1 MQIWFILAH
10 SYSQGISK
18 SGKIPWLCKKDMSFM
33 KSITTAPGLKNGLL
47 MGRKTFESIGRVLPN
62 RENIIV
68 TTQPEKSQ
76 LTADFNSHVVGSISE
91 GLEKGRELE
100 LDILWVFGGATI
112 YDAFLGNPQ
121 FNQLID
127 GFIITTTPEITCDTF
142 ITSNIYEF
150 IEKYQY
156 IQMCPSRVLERIED
170 GVYELSIY
178 SRLPHLREEWSPIV
192 RSLEGNTIDKSY
204 LELVKRILTKGSKRA
219 TRNGATIS
227 IFSEKISFDLSEGFP
242 LLTNKKVFFNGVI
255 RELLWFIKGD
265 TDSRHLEANNVN
277 IWSGNTSKEFLEK
290 NSLPY
295 EEGIGGPIYGYQWRQ
310 FGQEYAYKDENGQ
323 LQMTP
328 GVKNGVDQLQFI
340 IDELRQ
346 NPTSRRL
353 FMSSWNPNQL
363 DQMCLPPCHISYQ
376 FYVENN
382 NRLSCMMVQRSADV
396 FLGLP
401 FNIASVALLVHFIAN
416 MVELSPGIIHICI
429 GDAHIYEDH
438 LEPVR
443 VQLGRSGMDYDLPRV
458 ILKRKPVKIEDYE
471 FDDVEILNYKSH
483 PPIKAKMLA

>member
-18 SGKIPWLCKKDMSFM
+18 SGKIPWNCKKDISFM

-47 MGRKTFESIGRVLPN
+47 MGRKTFESIGRILPN

-68 TTQPEKSQ
+68 STQLESS
-76 LTADFNSHVVGSISE
+76 AHVVVSIKD
-91 GLEKGRELE
+91 GLEKGRELG

-112 YDAFLGNPQ
+112 YEAFLTDSTL
-121 FNQLID
+121 NQLID
-127 GFIITTTPEITCDTF
+127 GFIITTAPERPCDTF
-142 ITSNIYEF
+142 IQTNIYQF
-150 IEKYQY
+150 IEQRQY
-156 IQMCPSRVLERIED
+156 TIFQSPKVLERVAD

-178 SRLPHLREEWSPIV
+178 SRLPSLRKEWDPIF

-204 LELVKRILTKGSKRA
+204 LELVKRILTQGNRRE

-227 IFSEKISFDLSEGFP
+227 KFSENISFDLSEGFP
-242 LLTNKKVFFNGVI
+242 LLTTKKVFFNGVI

-265 TDSRHLEANNVN
+265 TDARNLEANNVT

-290 NSLPY
+290 NGLPY
-295 EEGIGGPIYGYQWRQ
+295 EEGIGGPIYGYQWRN
-310 FGQEYAYKDENGQ
+310 FGQEYAYKDKDGQ
-323 LQMTP
+323 LQTTP
-328 GVKNGVDQLQFI
+328 GVKHGVDQLQFI
-340 IDELRQ
+340 IDELRA
-346 NPTSRRL
+346 NPMSRRL

-363 DQMCLPPCHISYQ
+363 SQMCLPPCHISYQ
-376 FYVENN
+376 FYVENG
-382 NRLSCMMVQRSADV
+382 RLSCMMVQRSADV

-401 FNIASVALLVHFIAN
+401 FNIASVALLVHLVAN
-416 MVELSPGIIHICI
+416 IVGLEPGKIYICI

-438 LEPVR
+438 LEPIR
-443 VQLGRSGMDYDLPRV
+443 VQLERSGMDYGLPRL
-458 ILKRKPVKIEDYE
+458 ILKRKPIKMEDYE
-471 FDDVEILNYKSH
+471 FEDVEIQNYKSH

>member
-18 SGKIPWLCKKDMSFM
+18 FGKIPWICKKDMSFM
-33 KSITTAPGLKNGLL
+33 KSITTATGIKNGLL
-47 MGRKTFESIGRVLPN
+47 MGRKTFESIGRILPN

-68 TTQPEKSQ
+68 TSQ
-76 LTADFNSHVVGSISE
+76 KLDSSAHVVDSISA

-100 LDILWVFGGATI
+100 LDILWIFGGATI
-112 YDAFLGNPQ
+112 YDAFLADLELS
-121 FNQLID
+121 QLID
-127 GFIITTTPEITCDTF
+127 GFIITTTPERPCDTF
-142 ITSNIYEF
+142 IQKNIYDF
-150 IEKYQY
+150 IEKHQY
-156 IQMCPSRVLERIED
+156 TRMFPQRVLERVED

-178 SRLPHLREEWSPIV
+178 SRLPSLREEWTPIV
-192 RSLEGNTIDKSY
+192 SGLEGNSIDKSY
-204 LELVKRILTKGSKRA
+204 LELVKRILTQGSKRD
-219 TRNGATIS
+219 TRNGTTIS
-227 IFSEKISFDLSEGFP
+227 KFGENISFDLAEGFP
-242 LLTNKKVFFNGVI
+242 LLTTKKVFFNGII

-265 TDSRHLEANNVN
+265 TDARHLEANNVT

-290 NSLPY
+290 NNLPY
-295 EEGIGGPIYGYQWRQ
+295 EEGIGGPIYGYQWRR
-310 FGQEYAYKDENGQ
+310 FGQEYTYKDEHGQ
-323 LQMTP
+323 SQITP

-340 IDELRQ
+340 IDELRV

-363 DQMCLPPCHISYQ
+363 SQMCLPPCHISYQ

-382 NRLSCMMVQRSADV
+382 RSLSCMMVQRSADV

-416 MVELSPGIIHICI
+416 MVGLEPGIIHICI

-438 LEPVR
+438 LEPIR
-443 VQLGRSGMDYDLPRV
+443 VQLGRSGMDYDLPRL
-458 ILKRKPVKIEDYE
+458 ILKRKPGKIEEYE
-471 FDDVEILNYKSH
+471 FEDVEIVNYKSH
-483 PPIKAKMLA
+483 PMIKAKMLA

>member
-18 SGKIPWLCKKDMSFM
+18 SGKIPWICKKDMSFM

-68 TTQPEKSQ
+68 TRQKLDYNAHIVE
-76 LTADFNSHVVGSISE
+76 SITD
-91 GLEKGRELE
+91 GIEKGKELE
-100 LDILWVFGGATI
+100 LDILWVFGGAKI
-112 YDAFLGNPQ
+112 YDAFLEDPQ
-121 FNQLID
+121 FSQLID
-127 GFIITTTPEITCDTF
+127 GFIITTAPERPCDTF
-142 ITSNIYEF
+142 IQTNIYKF
-150 IEKYQY
+150 IEERQY
-156 IQMCPSRVLERIED
+156 SRMFSPRVLERVAD

-178 SRLPHLREEWSPIV
+178 SRLPSLRQEWDPIV
-192 RSLEGNTIDKSY
+192 RGLEGNTIDKSY
-204 LELVKRILTKGSKRA
+204 LELVKRILSQGNRRE
-219 TRNGATIS
+219 TRNGVTIS
-227 IFSEKISFDLSEGFP
+227 KFGENISFDLAEGFP
-242 LLTNKKVFFNGVI
+242 LLTTKKVFFNGVI

-265 TDSRHLEANNVN
+265 TDARNLEANNVT

-290 NSLPY
+290 NGLPY
-295 EEGIGGPIYGYQWRQ
+295 EEGIGGPIYGYQWRN
-310 FGQEYAYKDENGQ
+310 FGQEYAYKDKHGQ
-323 LQMTP
+323 HQTTP
-328 GVKNGVDQLQFI
+328 GVKHGFDQLQFI
-340 IDELRQ
+340 IDELRV
-346 NPTSRRL
+346 NPMSRRL

-376 FYVENN
+376 FYVENGS
-382 NRLSCMMVQRSADV
+382 RLSCMMVQRSADV

-416 MVELSPGIIHICI
+416 IVGLEPGKIYISI

-438 LEPVR
+438 LEPIH
-443 VQLGRSGMDYDLPRV
+443 VQLGRIGMDYNLPR
-458 ILKRKPVKIEDYE
+458 IIFKTIPRKMEDYE
-471 FDDVEILNYKSH
+471 FEDVEIQNYKSH

>member
-1 MQIWFILAH
+1 MQIWIILAH

-18 SGKIPWLCKKDMSFM
+18 SGKIPWICKKDMSFM

-47 MGRKTFESIGRVLPN
+47 MGRKTFESIGKILPN

-68 TTQPEKSQ
+68 SSQ
-76 LTADFNSHVVGSISE
+76 KLDSTAHVVDSISA

-112 YDAFLGNPQ
+112 YDAFLTEPQ
-121 FNQLID
+121 FSQLID
-127 GFIITTTPEITCDTF
+127 GFIITTTPERPCDTF
-142 ITSNIYEF
+142 IQTNIYKF
-150 IEKYQY
+150 IEERQY
-156 IQMCPSRVLERIED
+156 TQMFSPRVLERVAD

-178 SRLPHLREEWSPIV
+178 SRLPSLRQEWDTIV
-192 RSLEGNTIDKSY
+192 SSLEGNTIDKSY
-204 LELVKRILTKGSKRA
+204 LELVKRILSQGNRRE

-227 IFSEKISFDLSEGFP
+227 KFSENISFDLAEGFP
-242 LLTNKKVFFNGVI
+242 LLTTKKVFFNGVI

-265 TDSRHLEANNVN
+265 TDARNLEANNVT

-290 NSLPY
+290 NGLPY
-295 EEGIGGPIYGYQWRQ
+295 EEGIGGPIYGYQWRN
-310 FGQEYAYKDENGQ
+310 FGQEYAYKDKNGQ
-323 LQMTP
+323 QQTTP
-328 GVKNGVDQLQFI
+328 GVKHGVDQLQFI
-340 IDELRQ
+340 IDEIRE
-346 NPTSRRL
+346 NPMSRRL

-363 DQMCLPPCHISYQ
+363 SQMCLPPCHISYQ
-376 FYVENN
+376 FYVENGS
-382 NRLSCMMVQRSADV
+382 RLSCMMVQRSADV

-416 MVELSPGIIHICI
+416 IVGLELGKIHICI

-438 LEPVR
+438 LEPIR
-443 VQLGRSGMDYDLPRV
+443 VQLGRSGMDYNLPRIV
-458 ILKRKPVKIEDYE
+458 LKRKPRKMEDYE
-471 FDDVEILNYKSH
+471 FEDVEILNYKSH